1 MKLYHAP
8 NSRSVRIVWLL
19 EELGLDY
26 ELEVMPLG
34 DAKFRTPEYR
44 AKHPMSRVPL
54 LEDGDVRI
62 FESGAIVEYLIARHS
77 DGAMKPAADSPEFP
91 NYLQW
96 MHYAEGMIMPPV
108 NTIMVETFFLPP
120 ERRNEENVKRA
131 TKLLNN
137 MLNAVEKHLS
147 DGREWIAGSFS
158 GADIMCGHA
167 CTVGG
172 RLSGG
177 LDDKPNVKAY
187 VDRIAARPAWQK
199 AQEAGK

>member
-26 ELEVMPLG
+26 DLEVMPLG
-34 DAKFRTPEYR
+34 DKSFKTPEYR

-54 LEDGDVRI
+54 IEDGDTSI
-62 FESGAIVEYLIARHS
+62 YESGAIVEYLIARHS
-77 DGAMKPAADSPEFP
+77 DGSMKPAVDSPDFP
-91 NYLQW
+91 FYLQW

-131 TKLLNN
+131 TKLLGF
-137 MLNAVEKHLS
+137 MLGAVERHME
-147 DGREWIAGSFS
+147 GREWLAGDFS

-167 CTVGG
+167 CVVGG
-172 RLSGG
+172 RLGG
-177 LDDKPNVKAY
+177 GFDALPNLKAY
-187 VDRIAARPAWQK
+187 TDRIQARPAWQK

>member
-26 ELEVMPLG
+26 DLEVMKLG
-34 DAKFRTPEYR
+34 DKAFKSPEYR

-54 LEDGDVRI
+54 LEDGDVSI
-62 FESGAIVEYLIARHS
+62 FESGAIVEYLVTKHGGGKMR
-77 DGAMKPAADSPEFP
+77 PAPESEHFP
-91 NYLQW
+91 AYLQW
-96 MHYAEGMIMPPV
+96 LHYAEGMLMPPV

-131 TKLLNN
+131 TK
-137 MLNAVEKHLS
+137 MLGHMLGAVEKHME
-147 DGREWIAGSFS
+147 GREFIAGDFS

-167 CTVGG
+167 CIVSG
-172 RLSGG
+172 RLGGG
-177 LDDKPNVKAY
+177 LDGTPNVKAY
-187 VDRIAARPAWQK
+187 TERLQARSAWKK
-199 AQEAGK
+199 AQEAGA